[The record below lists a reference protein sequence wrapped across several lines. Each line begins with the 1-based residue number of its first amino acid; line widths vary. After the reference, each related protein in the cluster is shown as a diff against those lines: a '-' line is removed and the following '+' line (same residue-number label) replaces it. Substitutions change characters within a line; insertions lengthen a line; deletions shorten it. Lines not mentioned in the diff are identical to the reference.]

1 MKPVI
6 KILRPQ
12 FQSLY
17 SRKSQRQLKHENT
30 KTYANFASLPDKL

>member
-17 SRKSQRQLKHENT
+17 SRTSKRQLKHEN
-30 KTYANFASLPDKL
+30 KNTYASFASLPDEL